1 MLITKN
7 MNKQEYNKKHYKAF
21 KVDLKIEEL
30 KELEEIL
37 KEDGISKA
45 EFLRMAICL
54 YLDKR
59 LK

>member
-1 MLITKN
+1 